1 MARLWADAESAY
13 RARILE
19 TLPEADPSARLLD
32 VGCDDGGWTEEV
44 RRRLSVPA
52 NHVHG
57 LEIVKVRADAAPG
70 TLPGRLASRLAK
82 LDPRHAHFI
91 GIAARPWRRRAAPVL
106 SEPERRSYKLLTV
119 AAALYVLL
127 PFDVIPDFI
136 PIVGHFD
143 DALVVA
149 LVLQSVRHDWL
160 AGLRRLLRGRR
171 LSRCP
176 G

>member
-57 LEIVKVRADAAPG
+57 LEIVKVRADAA
-70 TLPGRLASRLAK
+70 RARFQAASLRGLQSS
-82 LDPRHAHFI
+82 I
-91 GIAARPWRRRAAPVL
+91 RAMHTSSKSPHDHGAG
-106 SEPERRSYKLLTV
+106 EPRRSKPSPSV
-119 AAALYVLL
+119 AAT
-127 PFDVIPDFI
+127 
-136 PIVGHFD
+136 
-143 DALVVA
+143 
-149 LVLQSVRHDWL
+149 S
-160 AGLRRLLRGRR
+160 
-171 LSRCP
+171 S
-176 G
+176 